1 MPSVDQARWK
11 KWPTALLSWHLMLPA
26 SLLESTCQLMVA
38 VMPCARDKTMYVQ
51 YPVQTWSYL
60 VLSTP
65 IQHSANITLLNLESV
80 CVFELRKAAVTLPLM
95 ALKFK

>member
-11 KWPTALLSWHLMLPA
+11 KWPTALLSWRLMLPA
-26 SLLESTCQLMVA
+26 SLLESTCQLMAA
-38 VMPCARDKTMYVQ
+38 VMPCARDKTVYVQ
-51 YPVQTWSYL
+51 HPVQTWSYL